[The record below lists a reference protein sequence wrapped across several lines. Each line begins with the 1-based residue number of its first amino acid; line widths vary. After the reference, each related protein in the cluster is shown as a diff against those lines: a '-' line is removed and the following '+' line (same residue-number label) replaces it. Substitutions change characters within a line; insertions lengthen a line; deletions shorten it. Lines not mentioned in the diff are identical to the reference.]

1 MTGFNEGIITS
12 SLDGEH
18 MTSFVTITITKKVY
32 VLHLMD
38 KISMQ
43 RLDNSKVTGTRTML
57 SNNEFY
63 FPRRLEPDNKQ

>member
-1 MTGFNEGIITS
+1 MTGFNEGIINS

-18 MTSFVTITITKKVY
+18 MTSFATITITKTAY
-32 VLHLMD
+32 VLHLID

-63 FPRRLEPDNKQ
+63 FPRRLEPDNNQ